1 MIFVVSARDVEAK
14 KLIANLAEELKTKI
28 KMPEWAVYVKTGT
41 QSQRPPEQKDWWYIR
56 AASILRKIYTDG
68 PVGTS
73 RLRSHYGGRKQRGH
87 KPEHFRKGSGKI
99 IRVILQDLE
108 KINLISKD
116 SKGRKV
122 TKEGQKLLDNIAK
135 K

>member
-1 MIFVVSARDVEAK
+1 MVSARDVEAK

-73 RLRSHYGGRKQRGH
+73 RLRSYYGGRKQRGH

-122 TKEGQKLLDNIAK
+122 TKEGQKLLDNLAK